1 MITHKLT
8 SVACLTAL
16 AWTVASVVRAD
27 DNDPQSQPEAAA
39 AAPAQEESAK
49 DDKVESE
56 APATADAADK
66 DKKDESEPA
75 KEESEPGK
83 SLLLEDEAWLN
94 DPFTVL
100 EGEMQETVGY
110 LDKGKT
116 NPPAEVL
123 QPLIIDRLDIMI
135 QLLEQS
141 CNGGNGGGQN
151 PSRPANASTLRSGA
165 DRRGEM
171 RAAKKDG
178 RKWAELTEK
187 ERQKILQSKTDG
199 FPAGYDDILADYFRK
214 LSRTEQPAGDKPADD
229 KPSVDR

>member
-1 MITHKLT
+1 MSTHKLT
-8 SVACLTAL
+8 LTACLTAL
-16 AWTVASVVRAD
+16 AWFGTSTVLAD
-27 DNDPQSQPEAAA
+27 DKESQPKPDAAA
-39 AAPAQEESAK
+39 ATPAQEQTSFDAR
-49 DDKVESE
+49 VESE
-56 APATADAADK
+56 TPDEAKPADA
-66 DKKDESEPA
+66 DKKDEAEPA
-75 KEESEPGK
+75 KEDAEPVR

-94 DPFTVL
+94 SPFTVL

-141 CNGGNGGGQN
+141 CNGGGGGGQN
-151 PSRPANASTLRSGA
+151 PSRPANASTLRTGA

-171 RAAKKDG
+171 RAAKQDG

-214 LSRTEQPAGDKPADD
+214 LSRTEQPASDKPADERG
-229 KPSVDR
+229 KK

>member
-8 SVACLTAL
+8 LTACLA
-16 AWTVASVVRAD
+16 AWAWFGACIVRAD
-27 DNDPQSQPEAAA
+27 DNDSQPKPDAAA
-39 AAPAQEESAK
+39 VTPAQEESAP
-49 DDKVESE
+49 DGKVESE
-56 APATADAADK
+56 TPAAPPADADN
-66 DKKDESEPA
+66 KDEAEPA
-75 KEESEPGK
+75 KDDTEPAR
-83 SLLLEDEAWLN
+83 SLLLEDESWLN
-94 DPFTVL
+94 SPFTVL

-141 CNGGNGGGQN
+141 CNGGGGGGQN
-151 PSRPANASTLRSGA
+151 PSRPANASTLRTGA

-171 RAAKKDG
+171 RAAKQDG

-214 LSRTEQPAGDKPADD
+214 LSRTEQPAGDQPAEDSGN
-229 KPSVDR
+229 K

>member
-1 MITHKLT
+1 MTTDNLT
-8 SVACLTAL
+8 LTACLAAL
-16 AWTVASVVRAD
+16 AWFGTSTARAD
-27 DNDPQSQPEAAA
+27 DNDSQPKPDAAA
-39 AAPAQEESAK
+39 AATALEESAPDGK
-49 DDKVESE
+49 SESKTPDGANPENTDKN
-56 APATADAADK
+56 
-66 DKKDESEPA
+66 DETEPA
-75 KEESEPGK
+75 KEDTEPSK
-83 SLLLEDEAWLN
+83 SLLLEDESWLN
-94 DPFTVL
+94 SPFTVL

-110 LDKGKT
+110 LDRGKT

-151 PSRPANASTLRSGA
+151 PSRPANASTLRTGA

-171 RAAKKDG
+171 RAAKQDG

-214 LSRTEQPAGDKPADD
+214 LSRTEQPAGDKPAESSGN
-229 KPSVDR
+229 K